1 MYLNFYNL
9 QKKPFGMTPDPSF
22 LFMTK
27 QHREALTGLTYAI
40 LDRKGFLMLSG
51 MAGVGKTTLLAWVLE
66 KLPSDKVTSA
76 VILNPTLTPAE
87 FLEFTLLDLGFT
99 EVPASKAQ
107 RLWQLQSFLLQS
119 RKAGKIVVLIVDE
132 AHKLSYELLE
142 EIRLLGN
149 FDYGDEKLIQILLL
163 GQRELDDVLSQPEL
177 WQLKQRISVR
187 LAVDAISPDEV
198 EFYIQHR
205 WNVAGGQLHPFTPEA
220 ISHIRRFSQGVPRLI
235 NSICDNALLLARADE
250 AKIVSIRYVNSAA
263 EDLLLVEKRSSPAL
277 AAPAAVHEPAAEK
290 AVTAQTVA
298 AVADP
303 PAAAPVNG
311 HAAAAPIASA
321 PLAPPGWTMPMPDMP
336 QHRRWFWMRWM
347 DRIGLTDTEN
357 G

>member
-1 MYLNFYNL
+1 MYGDFFNL
-9 QKKPFGMTPDPSF
+9 QKKPFSMTPDPSF

-27 QHREALTGLTYAI
+27 QHREALTGLTYAV
-40 LDRKGFLMLSG
+40 LDRKGFVMLSG

-66 KLPSDKVTSA
+66 KLPSDKVNSA

-87 FLEFTLLDLGFT
+87 FLEFTLLDFGFT

-163 GQRELDDVLSQPEL
+163 GQRELDDVMSQPEL

-187 LAVDAISPDEV
+187 LVVDALSSDEV
-198 EFYIQHR
+198 ESYIQHR
-205 WNVAGGQLHPFTPEA
+205 WTVAGGQTHPFTPEA
-220 ISHIRRFSQGVPRLI
+220 ISHIKRFSQGVPRLI
-235 NSICDNALLLARADE
+235 NSICDNALSLALADE
-250 AKIVSIRYVNSAA
+250 TEIVGVGYVNSAA
-263 EDLLLVEKRSSPAL
+263 EELLLVEKRLASAPAPVSA
-277 AAPAAVHEPAAEK
+277 AAPVPAAHK
-290 AVTAQTVA
+290 VAAAATVA
-298 AVADP
+298 AVAEP
-303 PAAAPVNG
+303 PAAHVNG
-311 HAAAAPIASA
+311 HAATVAAAASA
-321 PLAPPGWTMPMPDMP
+321 PAAWTMPAPEIP
-336 QHRRWFWMRWM
+336 RHKRWFLLRWM
-347 DRIGLTDTEN
+347 DKIGLTDN
-357 G
+357 GNR